1 MQFIR
6 FLIFYKL
13 TIFMSRYRTLFCG
26 FGVHLVPVEL
36 SRPNI
41 TSSVKFCSN
50 MVQLGDHVGTGGVAL
65 VTCPRSH
72 LDPSSA
78 LRPLFLSLLFS
89 EHPHCFS
96 SIFSS
101 IILYI
106 VLSIVLTIIPSISLS
121 ILLLIQSLFRPLYP
135 PLLSSSS
142 ASVTGC
148 SGDFP
153 SR

>member
-1 MQFIR
+1 MQLIR
-6 FLIFYKL
+6 FWIFYKL

-50 MVQLGDHVGTGGVAL
+50 MVQLGDHVGTGGIAL

-78 LRPLFLSLLFS
+78 LRPLVLSLLFS
-89 EHPHCFS
+89 EHPQSPRTCS
-96 SIFSS
+96 VSIGTTSQHF
-101 IILYI
+101 
-106 VLSIVLTIIPSISLS
+106 LS
-121 ILLLIQSLFRPLYP
+121 
-135 PLLSSSS
+135 LLSSLNILNLLEQR
-142 ASVTGC
+142 SVC
-148 SGDFP
+148 
-153 SR
+153 

>member
-1 MQFIR
+1 
-6 FLIFYKL
+6 
-13 TIFMSRYRTLFCG
+13 MSRYRTLFCG

-50 MVQLGDHVGTGGVAL
+50 MVQLGGHVGNGGIAL

-101 IILYI
+101 IILSI
-106 VLSIVLTIIPSISLS
+106 VLSIVLSIILSIILS
-121 ILLLIQSLFRPLYP
+121 ILLLFSLSFVLSIILSYHPPQLRLLAAQVTFLHGD
-135 PLLSSSS
+135 PLLLS
-142 ASVTGC
+142 AGH
-148 SGDFP
+148 G
-153 SR
+153 